1 MNYKETLFFV
11 AKCLTITLEK
21 ENRKEIEA
29 QLKSTEIDWDAVVKL
44 STEHYVFPALY
55 CNLKRADF
63 LKHLPE
69 ELVNYMIHITDLN
82 RERNLQII
90 EQAKEVNELLL
101 DNNIAPI
108 FLKGTG
114 NLLEGLYED
123 IAERMVGDIDFIVS
137 KDDYLKT
144 IKIIKKDNYVKTH
157 PERDAFPSHRHYFRL
172 SKEHKIAAVE
182 IHKELLIKKYI
193 SEFNFSVIKQD
204 SQIIN
209 NASVLS
215 FANQLA
221 LSIIAKQ
228 INDNGQLFK
237 NISLR
242 NGYDVFLLS
251 KKTSL
256 IKALSNFKELLTP
269 LNNFAAICYT
279 TFGNTSSLKYI
290 NTEDAKKY
298 LLTYNKHNSNIK
310 VRKKYLQ
317 KTKNKIFV
325 KTRVTIIYKSVFNKE
340 YRSWFLKKI
349 INKNWQQEKLSQLGL
364 KKTKS

>member
-21 ENRKEIEA
+21 ENRKEIET

-69 ELVNYMIHITDLN
+69 ELVNYMIYITDLN

-101 DNNIAPI
+101 DNNITPI

-123 IAERMVGDIDFIVS
+123 VAERMVGDIDFIVS

-144 IKIIKKDNYVKTH
+144 IKNLKNDKYTEFLKNKH
-157 PERDAFPSHRHYFRL
+157 PFPHTRHYARIV
-172 SKEHKIAAVE
+172 KENGIAALE
-182 IHKELLIKKYI
+182 IHDELITEKYFKYFGYDYI
-193 SEFNFSVIKQD
+193 SKSVMTNCNNENFISYK
-204 SQIIN
+204 
-209 NASVLS
+209 
-215 FANQLA
+215 NQLR
-221 LSIIAKQ
+221 LTIISKH
-228 INDNGQLFK
+228 INDSGYLFK

-242 NGYDVFLLS
+242 NTYDLFLLS
-251 KKTSL
+251 KK
-256 IKALSNFKELLTP
+256 N
-269 LNNFAAICYT
+269 
-279 TFGNTSSLKYI
+279 
-290 NTEDAKKY
+290 DAKNTVMEIKKISHY
-298 LLTYNKHNSNIK
+298 LNTYLASSYEVMGSPYTLTYNRNKQTE
-310 VRKKYLQ
+310 KYL
-317 KTKNKIFV
+317 KIFY
-325 KTRVTIIYKSVFNKE
+325 KNLKDKPDTRIKYLNK
-340 YRSWFLKKI
+340 YLFLKLRFNVVKKVLI
-349 INKNWQQEKLSQLGL
+349 KKEMRDWFFELISNKNWQQEKLSQLGL